1 MPSYVIWASER
12 GKGCAPEEDVALYRS
27 AAFVL
32 HTYKLAETD
41 QIVVLFTQEFG
52 KLRAVA
58 RRSHSPRRHAA
69 SYYQP
74 LMLLNAIVYGRPG
87 QTLYRMHS
95 VDILQALRPL
105 HEDFGLLRCGLYMT
119 ELIDVATHE
128 REPAQ
133 ELFVLFHQSLEQL
146 AQTSDPMLLLRHFEL
161 QLLMA
166 IGYTPQ
172 LLSCAQC
179 TRDLEVQAH
188 TFSPRLGGLLCTTC
202 ASTVRQTLTVSPE
215 TLIYLR
221 CALAGDTTVE
231 SPTPLAATVQ
241 QELERLLHAHLT
253 FCLGR
258 ELKSY
263 AFLHL

>member
-1 MPSYVIWASER
+1 MWLSIV
-12 GKGCAPEEDVALYRS
+12 VT
-27 AAFVL
+27 AFVL
-32 HTYKLAETD
+32 HTYKLGETD

-87 QTLYRMHS
+87 QALYRMHS

-128 REPAQ
+128 REPAP
-133 ELFVLFHQSLEQL
+133 ELFVLFHQALEEL
-146 AQTSDPMLLLRHFEL
+146 TQTSAPYAAAPSLRTAAVDGDWL
-161 QLLMA
+161 YAAAPVL
-166 IGYTPQ
+166 
-172 LLSCAQC
+172 CAVHP
-179 TRDLEVQAH
+179 RPRARAY

-215 TLIYLR
+215 ALTYLR
-221 CALAGDTTVE
+221 WALAGDTTVA
-231 SPTPLAATVQ
+231 PLDAAGGYRAAGARTT
-241 QELERLLHAHLT
+241 LT
-253 FCLGR
+253 CALDLCLGR

>member
-1 MPSYVIWASER
+1 
-12 GKGCAPEEDVALYRS
+12 VALYRS

-32 HTYKLAETD
+32 HTYKLGETD
-41 QIVVLFTQEFG
+41 QIIVLFTQEFG

-74 LMLLNAIVYGRPG
+74 LMLLDAIVYGRPG
-87 QTLYRMHS
+87 QALYRMHS
-95 VDILQALRPL
+95 ADILQALRPL

-128 REPAQ
+128 REPASA
-133 ELFVLFHQSLEQL
+133 LFALFHQTLVQL
-146 AQTSDPMLLLRHFEL
+146 PQTSDPMLLLRRFEL
-161 QLLMA
+161 RLLMA

-172 LLSCAQC
+172 LLFCAQC
-179 TRDLEVQAH
+179 ARDLEALASM
-188 TFSPRLGGLLCTTC
+188 FSPRLGGLLCTAC
-202 ASTVRQTLTVSPE
+202 ASTVRQTVTVHPEVLT
-215 TLIYLR
+215 YLR
-221 CALAGDTTVE
+221 RVLADDPSVD

-241 QELERLLHAHLT
+241 QELERLLHTHLT

>member
-1 MPSYVIWASER
+1 MPSCVIWASEKR
-12 GKGCAPEEDVALYRS
+12 KVCAPEDEVALYRS
-27 AAFVL
+27 TAFVL
-32 HTYKLAETD
+32 HTYKLGETD

-74 LMLLNAIVYGRPG
+74 LMLLEAIVYGRPG
-87 QTLYRMHS
+87 QALYRMHS

-128 REPAQ
+128 REPAP
-133 ELFVLFHQSLEQL
+133 ELFALFHQTLERL
-146 AQTSDPMLLLRHFEL
+146 TQTSEPMLLLRHFEL
-161 QLLMA
+161 RLLMV

-172 LLSCAQC
+172 LLYCAQC
-179 TRDLEVQAH
+179 TRDLEAQAH

-202 ASTVRQTLTVSPE
+202 ATTSRQTLSVSPE
-215 TLIYLR
+215 ALTYLR
-221 CALAGDTTVE
+221 RTLVDDTTGA
-231 SPTPLAATVQ
+231 PQMPLAATVQ

-253 FCLGR
+253 CCLGH

>member
-1 MPSYVIWASER
+1 MLSCVIWASAR
-12 GKGCAPEEDVALYRS
+12 GKECAPEEDVALYRS

-58 RRSHSPRRHAA
+58 RRSHSPRRHTA

-87 QTLYRMHS
+87 QALYRMHS

-128 REPAQ
+128 REPAP
-133 ELFVLFHQSLEQL
+133 ELFVLLHQALEQL
-146 AQTSDPMLLLRHFEL
+146 AQTSDPMLLLRRFEL
-161 QLLMA
+161 RLLMA

-172 LLSCAQC
+172 LLYCAQC
-179 TRDLEVQAH
+179 TRDLAAQAH
-188 TFSPRLGGLLCTTC
+188 TFSPRLGGLLCSTC
-202 ASTVRQTLTVSPE
+202 ASTARQTLTVSPE
-215 TLIYLR
+215 TLLYLR
-221 CALAGDTTVE
+221 CALAGETTVE
-231 SPTPLAATVQ
+231 SPTPLAVTVQ

-258 ELKSY
+258 ELESY